1 MLLALST
8 LAHADP
14 MLVAREDMICMEV
27 NQVSP
32 EPDAQDVALDHVP
45 AAIASGACISQPV
58 VVDLFIGDELV
69 ASHEERVNE
78 LGLVELDLDEDLEP
92 HTTYTFVATPEG
104 SSAVVVEFTTGD
116 RLSVLPD
123 DPPQLMAVDADQV
136 RDVTHLDA
144 SVDLMSDPEGPFFV
158 ELVDDEG
165 VLWGLSHHTDPGVAT
180 LSGRSVGDRPGE
192 VCITALQRHAD
203 GTRSESETVCD
214 TRTGCSAAGLGAMLL
229 PSIFALGLVRR
240 RKRCS

>member
-58 VVDLFIGDELV
+58 VVELFIGDELV

-165 VLWGLSHHTDPGVAT
+165 LLTPGCLLDGSGVFREFVAR
-180 LSGRSVGDRPGE
+180 GR
-192 VCITALQRHAD
+192 
-203 GTRSESETVCD
+203 
-214 TRTGCSAAGLGAMLL
+214 RT
-229 PSIFALGLVRR
+229 I
-240 RKRCS
+240 